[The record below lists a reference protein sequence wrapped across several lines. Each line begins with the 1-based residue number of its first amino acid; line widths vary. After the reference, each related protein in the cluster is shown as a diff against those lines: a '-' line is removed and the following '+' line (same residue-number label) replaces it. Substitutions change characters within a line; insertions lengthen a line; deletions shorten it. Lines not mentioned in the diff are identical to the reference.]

1 MSADPATPGM
11 TLPALA
17 AILALILPARPVLAA
32 KLGRLFFTPEQRSQL
47 DRQRNGEQQR
57 LADSATLFID
67 GIVRRSDG
75 ATTVWING
83 VARREGLPGIRI
95 FPSTQD
101 PSGVT
106 LRIEGGAPLRL
117 RVGEALK
124 RATREKDDGLGG
136 GSIHI
141 HGGKR

>member
-1 MSADPATPGM
+1 MSTDPAAPGT
-11 TLPALA
+11 TLAALA
-17 AILALILPARPVLAA
+17 AILALTLPARPVLAA

-47 DRQRNGEQQR
+47 DRQRNDEQQPR
-57 LADSATLFID
+57 ADNATLFID
-67 GIVRRSDG
+67 GVVRRSDG

-83 VARREGLPGIRI
+83 VAQREGLPGVRI
-95 FPSTQD
+95 YPSAQD
-101 PSGVT
+101 PSRVT
-106 LRIEGGAPLRL
+106 LRIEDGAPVRL

-124 RATREKDDGLGG
+124 RATREKDDGLAG